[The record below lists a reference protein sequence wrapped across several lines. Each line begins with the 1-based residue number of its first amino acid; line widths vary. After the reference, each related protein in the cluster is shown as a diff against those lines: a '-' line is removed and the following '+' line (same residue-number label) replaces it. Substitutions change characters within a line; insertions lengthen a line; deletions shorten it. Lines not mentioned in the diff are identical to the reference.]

1 MQVAVAIPTSPRVS
15 GLIIAIPDLVLRDRL
30 ATYFIDA
37 GYHVWAVPRG
47 SEADAIC
54 ARHAGQ
60 VDTVLADVRLPDA
73 SPLEFLDW
81 IAGHDPAPTCCF
93 LADRL
98 LASPEL
104 AARFRGAGVLPRSAP
119 VALIAD
125 MVREAADR
133 GAGRREAD

>member
-1 MQVAVAIPTSPRVS
+1 MEPVVAVPARSRAS
-15 GLIIAIPDLVLRDRL
+15 GLIIAVPDLVLRDRL
-30 ATYFIDA
+30 ATYFIGA
-37 GYHVWAVPRG
+37 GYHVWTVPRG

-60 VDTVLADVRLPDA
+60 VDAVLADVRLPDA

-81 IAGHDPAPTCCF
+81 LGGHHPAPACCF

-98 LASPEL
+98 LSSPEL

-133 GAGRREAD
+133 GAGQRDN